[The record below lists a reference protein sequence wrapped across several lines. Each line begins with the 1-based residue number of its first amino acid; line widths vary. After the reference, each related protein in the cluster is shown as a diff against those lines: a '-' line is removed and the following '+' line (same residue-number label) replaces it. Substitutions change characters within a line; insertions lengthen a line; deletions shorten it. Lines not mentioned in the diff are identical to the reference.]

1 MPQDEFYG
9 VIQICD
15 VFELVV
21 LEREFAAGV
30 KGKLEQQCLFTEEQL
45 AVLDKNENTFDFIT
59 ELVEKEHAEGL
70 YHKHELVGAVK
81 RAHDVDANL
90 SAHVMLENLVTKAS
104 NVLSLL
110 ELVHKAGDIFD

>member
-1 MPQDEFYG
+1 M
-9 VIQICD
+9 VM
-15 VFELVV
+15 

-30 KGKLEQQCLFTEEQL
+30 KKKLEKQKLFTEEQL
-45 AVLDKNENTFDFIT
+45 AVLDKNDNSSDYIH

-70 YHKHELVGAVK
+70 YHNNVLVGAVK
-81 RAHDVDANL
+81 RAHDVDVNL

-110 ELVHKAGDIFD
+110 ELVHKAGVAPDSVDYV